1 MKSVSEAIAEQKAS
15 HKALMASVTAWHKP
29 AIKPRKKALKQSDID
44 AAVNAAIAAISFE
57 LRTHKNDL
65 PRWSQAMDYAI
76 SVVQKHKA
84 GTK

>member
-1 MKSVSEAIAEQKAS
+1 MAAQTADR
-15 HKALMASVTAWHKP
+15 KALMASVTKWHKP
-29 AIKPRKKALKQSDID
+29 VIKPRKKALKQSDID
-44 AAVNAAIAAISFE
+44 AAVNAAITAISFE

-84 GTK
+84 GAK